1 MADDLKKVGLVF
13 KADGAVNF
21 QKTLKGVNQEIQ
33 NNRAAFALAKSE
45 WDESTT
51 ATQKL
56 RTQQEYLQ
64 NQTESYSRKVNELTN
79 VLEQLNSEENKN
91 EDAIAKTKQQL
102 DNAKTS
108 LNHYQSGLDSTNKKL
123 ESGQAELEEY
133 AKSLQKSLDGVD
145 QGIKNNEA
153 SFARARSEWTKSTKV
168 TEKLKTEQGFLEK
181 QTADYSDKVDK
192 LKNMLVILQK
202 AEEENKDEIAKK
214 KIELENATESLNN
227 YKKRLD
233 DVNKELKNGKA
244 QLKEYADKL
253 ETAGEKMDSAGK
265 KLSGTVTAG
274 IVAAGTASVAAW
286 KQIDGAYDSI
296 AAGTGAT
303 GEALQK
309 LTDSF
314 DNVYGEFPTST
325 EELGGAIAD
334 INTRFGFTD
343 ETLEDCTTKFLEF
356 ARVNNTDVS
365 SAIANVS
372 RYMGDASIDSSEY
385 ASVLDSLTA
394 ASQASGISV
403 DKLAESCTKY
413 GAPMRAIGFD
423 TQSSI
428 AIFAQWE
435 KAGVNTEIAFSGMKT
450 AISKWSAEGKN
461 AKDEFN
467 NTLESIKS
475 APDIAS
481 ATTLA
486 IEAFGK
492 KAGPDLADAIQ
503 GGRFSLDE
511 FMKVVEQSGGTLDST
526 WANMYD
532 GADKAQVAMQN
543 LGAAGAE
550 VGDVLMESAVPILE
564 DISDIL
570 QDFCDYWDTLDED
583 TKEMIIKIDM
593 VAAALGPILIFGGQV
608 ASGLGGIIGL
618 ISKLMPVITGLFSLL
633 AANPIVLVIAEI
645 VALVAV
651 IVYWW
656 NTSENFRNF
665 WIGLW
670 DGICDTV
677 DRMGEN
683 VRNGINDIKDG
694 FKNAWKNIKEDTA
707 ELVEKIKDFFDF
719 EWKLPDIKMPH
730 FSAKGDFSWNP
741 LKFPKISV
749 DWYANG
755 GILNRPTVFG
765 MNGSKAMVGG
775 EAGPEAVL
783 PIEKL
788 KLYIRDEN
796 QANNATLVAAFM
808 EALQE
813 LHMYAENNIFIGD
826 KKIESILTD
835 IVFKKMNEKMKSYNA
850 AKGW

>member
-21 QKTLKGVNQEIQ
+21 QKTLKEVNQEIQ

-45 WDESTT
+45 WDKSTT
-51 ATQKL
+51 SVQKL

-64 NQTESYSRKVNELTN
+64 NQTDSYSEKVRELTD
-79 VLEQLNSEENKN
+79 VLSQLESEENRN

-102 DNAKTS
+102 DNVKT
-108 LNHYQSGLDSTNKKL
+108 
-123 ESGQAELEEY
+123 
-133 AKSLQKSLDGVD
+133 
-145 QGIKNNEA
+145 
-153 SFARARSEWTKSTKV
+153 
-168 TEKLKTEQGFLEK
+168 
-181 QTADYSDKVDK
+181 
-192 LKNMLVILQK
+192 
-202 AEEENKDEIAKK
+202 
-214 KIELENATESLNN
+214 SLNN
-227 YKKRLD
+227 YKSGLE
-233 DVNKELKNGKA
+233 DVTKKLQSGQA
-244 QLKEYADKL
+244 QLEEYANKVNA
-253 ETAGEKMDSAGK
+253 AGEKMDSAGK

-309 LTDSF
+309 LNDSF

-343 ETLEDCTTKFLEF
+343 ERLEDCTTKFLEF

-413 GAPMRAIGFD
+413 GAPMRALGFD

-467 NTLESIKS
+467 KTLESIKS

-543 LGAAGAE
+543 LSVAGAE
-550 VGDVLMESAVPILE
+550 VGDVLMESATPILE

-570 QDFCDYWDTLDED
+570 QDFCDYWNTLDED
-583 TKEMIIKIDM
+583 TKEMIIKIAM

-633 AANPIVLVIAEI
+633 AANPIVLVIAAI
-645 VALVAV
+645 AALVAAF
-651 IVYWW
+651 VYLW
-656 NTSENFRNF
+656 NTSEDFRNF

-677 DRMGEN
+677 DQMGEN
-683 VRNGINDIKDG
+683 VRNAINDIKDG

-707 ELVEKIKDFFDF
+707 KLVEKIKGFFDF
-719 EWKLPDIKMPH
+719 EWKLPHIKLPH

-755 GILNRPTVFG
+755 GILNSPTVFG

-796 QANNATLVAAFM
+796 QANNATLVAAFV

-813 LHMYAENNIFIGD
+813 LHMCAENNIFIGD